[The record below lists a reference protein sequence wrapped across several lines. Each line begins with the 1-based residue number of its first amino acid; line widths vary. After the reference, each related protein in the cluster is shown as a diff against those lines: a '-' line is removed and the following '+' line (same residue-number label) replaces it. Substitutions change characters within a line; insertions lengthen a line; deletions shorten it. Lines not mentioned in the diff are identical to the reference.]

1 MQMGKIVNSF
11 EVKGIMVNL
20 IKPKQNTDDVQSK
33 KQLAK
38 YLYKLFEMGKS
49 K

>member
-1 MQMGKIVNSF
+1 MGKIVNSF

-20 IKPKQNTDDVQSK
+20 VKPEQKSDFKQNK

-38 YLYKLFEMGKS
+38 YIYKLFEMQKS